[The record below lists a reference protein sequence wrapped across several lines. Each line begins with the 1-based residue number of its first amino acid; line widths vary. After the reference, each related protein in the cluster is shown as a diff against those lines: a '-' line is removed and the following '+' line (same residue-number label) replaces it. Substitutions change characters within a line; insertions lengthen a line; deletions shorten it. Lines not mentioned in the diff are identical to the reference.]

1 MTTHI
6 IRIIRLIIL
15 AKIRL
20 IFFDFIF
27 FIDNQRLRTI
37 FAFRMIYRFKIWF
50 EDMEDIV
57 RWIEIKPSHT
67 FLDFNNII
75 QAAIG
80 FDNKELASF
89 FVSDDR
95 WRRISEVKKAKPTG
109 DTDITGNANAPLMS
123 ETKLR
128 TCVNDPHQRFIYVFD
143 YNAQWTLLC
152 ELISIE
158 ESNEKQ
164 AYPRIYR
171 NEGKAPRQ
179 HNEGKF
185 KMLDDNEFD
194 TLAEKILAAKGV
206 KSLLVE
212 HEEEL
217 LEEDDDDLDDDLDNE
232 EEEDDHDEFDFG
244 ALGEGIDADDLK

>member
-1 MTTHI
+1 MIH
-6 IRIIRLIIL
+6 

-20 IFFDFIF
+20 IFIGIIF
-27 FIDNQRLRTI
+27 FIDKQALRTI
-37 FAFRMIYRFKIWF
+37 FAFRMVYRFKIWF
-50 EDMEDIV
+50 EDMDDVV

-67 FLDFNNII
+67 FMDFNNII
-75 QAAIG
+75 QEAIG

-95 WRRISEVKKAKPTG
+95 WRKISEVKKAKPIG
-109 DTDITGNANAPLMS
+109 DADLTGNTNAPLMQD
-123 ETKLR
+123 TKIR
-128 TCVNDPHQRFIYVFD
+128 SCVNDPHQRFIYIFN
-143 YNAQWTLLC
+143 YSTQWTLLC

-158 ESNEKQ
+158 ESSEKQ
-164 AYPRIYR
+164 TYPRIYR
-171 NEGKAPRQ
+171 TEGKAPRQ

-194 TLAEKILAAKGV
+194 TLAEKILAAKGI

-217 LEEDDDDLDDDLDNE
+217 LAEDDNDLDDDLEDDE
-232 EEEDDHDEFDFG
+232 DEEDNDEFGFG

>member
-1 MTTHI
+1 M
-6 IRIIRLIIL
+6 IL

-20 IFFDFIF
+20 ISQAVIF
-27 FIDNQRLRTI
+27 FIDKPPLITI
-37 FAFRMIYRFKIWF
+37 FAVDMVYRFKIWF
-50 EDMEDIV
+50 EDMEDVV

-75 QAAIG
+75 QEAIG
-80 FDNKELASF
+80 FDNKEQASF

-95 WRRISEVKKAKPTG
+95 WRKISEVKKSKPQG
-109 DTDITGNANAPLMS
+109 DMDLTGNVNAPMMDQ
-123 ETKLR
+123 TKIR
-128 TCVNDPHQRFIYVFD
+128 SCVNDPHQRFIYIFD
-143 YNAQWTLLC
+143 YAVQWTLFC

-158 ESNEKQ
+158 ESSDKQ
-164 AYPRIYR
+164 TYPRIYR
-171 NEGKAPRQ
+171 TEGKAPRQ

-217 LEEDDDDLDDDLDNE
+217 LAEDDDDLDDDLDDD
-232 EEEDDHDEFDFG
+232 EEEDEHDEFGFG
-244 ALGEGIDADDLK
+244 SLGEGIDADDLK

>member
-1 MTTHI
+1 M
-6 IRIIRLIIL
+6 IL

-20 IFFDFIF
+20 ISQAVIF
-27 FIDNQRLRTI
+27 FIDKPPLITI
-37 FAFRMIYRFKIWF
+37 FAVDMVYRFKIWF
-50 EDMEDIV
+50 EDMEDVV

-75 QAAIG
+75 QEAIG
-80 FDNKELASF
+80 FDNKEQASF

-95 WRRISEVKKAKPTG
+95 WRKISEVKKSKPQG
-109 DTDITGNANAPLMS
+109 DMDLTGNVNAPLMDQ
-123 ETKLR
+123 TKIR
-128 TCVNDPHQRFIYVFD
+128 SCVNDPHQRFIYIFD
-143 YNAQWTLLC
+143 YAVQWTLFC

-158 ESNEKQ
+158 E
-164 AYPRIYR
+164 
-171 NEGKAPRQ
+171 KAPRQ

-217 LEEDDDDLDDDLDNE
+217 LAEDDDDLDDDLDDD
-232 EEEDDHDEFDFG
+232 EEEDEHDEFGFG
-244 ALGEGIDADDLK
+244 SLGEGIDADDLK